1 MVNSPNEEGDK
12 IREATDLPNLCE
24 FQDFVRENFSPKSY
38 EALYLYH
45 SYFFLALVARVF
57 FFFRTLSQCH
67 FHFHNLQVVLI
78 LNTNIYICRV
88 CSNSIS
94 KNRDTLDY

>member
-24 FQDFVRENFSPKSY
+24 FQDFVRENFSSESY
-38 EALYLYH
+38 EALYLDH

-57 FFFRTLSQCH
+57 FLGH
-67 FHFHNLQVVLI
+67 
-78 LNTNIYICRV
+78 
-88 CSNSIS
+88 
-94 KNRDTLDY
+94 